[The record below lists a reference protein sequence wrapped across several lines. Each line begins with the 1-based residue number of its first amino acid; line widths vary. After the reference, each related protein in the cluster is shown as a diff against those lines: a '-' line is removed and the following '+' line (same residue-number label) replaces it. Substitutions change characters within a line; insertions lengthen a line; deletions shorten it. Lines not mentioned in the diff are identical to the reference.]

1 MLQFHFFRRI
11 DLLVKTIAPS
21 GKRPDNMPN
30 RPLFSIFIYLS
41 TFSGG
46 NQVPKE
52 TNVPEC
58 NPIQKKPICPRKMV
72 KMFPESQNPN
82 AARHSDFGM
91 GLASGDKK

>member
-58 NPIQKKPICPRKMV
+58 NPIQKKTYLSAKNGENVSRITKSECRP
-72 KMFPESQNPN
+72 
-82 AARHSDFGM
+82 AFGFWH
-91 GLASGDKK
+91 GIGIWR